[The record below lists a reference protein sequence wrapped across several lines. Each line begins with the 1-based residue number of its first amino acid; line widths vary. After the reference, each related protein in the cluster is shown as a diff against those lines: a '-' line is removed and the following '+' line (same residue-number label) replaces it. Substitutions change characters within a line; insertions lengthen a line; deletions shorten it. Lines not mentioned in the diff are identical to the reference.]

1 MDEDKEEQEFDKYIG
16 QFRLSL
22 NIIMKPLRKYGQN
35 DYVDSVTEEIIS
47 LAIQLYLKLGG
58 IDIPYQINHEKLR
71 G

>member
-1 MDEDKEEQEFDKYIG
+1 MDKEEQEFDKCVG